1 MAPAVVRRLGN
12 PFLPTEDTD
21 RSITF
26 LCLLQKSDNLLVGKL
41 SVSHLVLTFTRQGL
55 TFLLAQFFGS
65 RPIEN
70 EPRSLARFLDEA
82 QPDRERLRLV
92 AQALAG
98 AGLKGKSA
106 EEAKTLVTTTASEQ
120 VALGKLTANWR
131 ALVEAPLAATEGT
144 LLAEMR
150 R

>member
-1 MAPAVVRRLGN
+1 
-12 PFLPTEDTD
+12 
-21 RSITF
+21 
-26 LCLLQKSDNLLVGKL
+26 
-41 SVSHLVLTFTRQGL
+41 
-55 TFLLAQFFGS
+55 
-65 RPIEN
+65 
-70 EPRSLARFLDEA
+70 
-82 QPDRERLRLV
+82 V